1 MQDSKHG
8 QDAMMTMTTYRTIR
22 GHQLDPKISAMST
35 FFEDKLCEMPSTAF
49 FPDEFDERRFLDFFD
64 FVHLYILFSE
74 VSAPSVDAL
83 E

>member
-1 MQDSKHG
+1 
-8 QDAMMTMTTYRTIR
+8 
-22 GHQLDPKISAMST
+22 MST